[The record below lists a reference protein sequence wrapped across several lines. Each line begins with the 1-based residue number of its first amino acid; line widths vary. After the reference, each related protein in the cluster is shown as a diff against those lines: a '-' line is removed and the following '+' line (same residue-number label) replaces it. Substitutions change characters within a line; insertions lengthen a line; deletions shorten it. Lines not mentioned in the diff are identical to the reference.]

1 MIAAEDRACVE
12 TLSLW
17 IQNPHRL
24 ISLGEIMKAIDLTD
38 IFNLGE
44 FIAWAKLDEAMKM
57 QLANVDWIRYLSNLL
72 LIKDAC
78 KSLGLTSTLHQVDRA
93 EAVLRKGI
101 ENNDGTT
108 VLWSAVKPEVLQ
120 MGIRFQEETG
130 DVIAYHLSP
139 EEHDL
144 YDNPTKDWQDVLSAF
159 PSTLVDV
166 EEAGRCFALG
176 RYTASV
182 FHSMRI
188 LEIGLAALGQ
198 EFGVATDR
206 TNWGEIIQ
214 NIQNAIEAKSIA
226 QGAGWAD
233 QQFYSEATQD
243 FRFFKDAWRNHVM
256 HVRLPVDEEKAKV
269 IGHSVRH
276 FMSHLATKLSE

>member
-24 ISLGEIMKAIDLTD
+24 ISPGEIMKAIDLTD

-44 FIAWAKLDEAMKM
+44 FIAWAKLDEPMKM

-78 KSLGLTSTLHQVDRA
+78 RSLGLTSTLHQVDRV

-108 VLWSAVKPEVLQ
+108 VLWSAVKPAVLQ

-130 DVIAYHLSP
+130 DVIAYHLTP

-144 YDNPTKDWQDVLSAF
+144 YGSPTKDWQDVLSAF

-206 TNWGEIIQ
+206 TNWGEIIR
-214 NIQNAIEAKSIA
+214 NIQNAIEGKSIA

>member
-44 FIAWAKLDEAMKM
+44 MIAWAKLDEPMKM
-57 QLANVDWIRYLSNLL
+57 QLVNVDWTRYLSNLL

-78 KSLGLTSTLHQVDRA
+78 KSLGLRSTLHQVDRV

-108 VLWSAVKPEVLQ
+108 VLWSAVKPAVLQ

-130 DVIAYHLSP
+130 DVIAYHLTP

-144 YDNPTKDWQDVLSAF
+144 YGNPTKDWQDVLSAF

-206 TNWGEIIQ
+206 TNWDKIIR

-226 QGAGWAD
+226 EGAGWVD

-269 IGHSVRH
+269 IGDSVRH